1 MTQPKGIRLLTSCLN
16 MRRQLSKIISDGNLS
31 HGEYLVLRNIQMP
44 NPLYSVGDSKANLKA
59 ADLSELMDLSRPSIT
74 RILNGLEQR
83 GLILRSIDKN
93 DRRSV
98 VIELTEKGSEA
109 LRNANKAILNVAGK
123 LVESLGDSDTE
134 KLIELMDKLTGIY
147 KSMLEYKESEING

>member
-1 MTQPKGIRLLTSCLN
+1 MRQIKGIRLLSSCLN
-16 MRRQLSKIISDGNLS
+16 MRRQFTKLIGGGNLS
-31 HGEYLVLRNIQMP
+31 HGEYLVLRNIEISNSP
-44 NPLYSVGDSKANLKA
+44 FGAGNAKVNLKA